1 MKMIV
6 TGASGQLGSYLL
18 DELLIKDEV
27 VGIDLVPSRHA
38 SHASLVQKAD
48 IRDRPE
54 MLRLMRGADVVVH
67 CAAQVSVVNSIND
80 PYFDLDVNVR
90 GTLTLLDAAS
100 RAKVGKFIFISTA
113 AVYGDP
119 SSLPIGEDHPLNP
132 KSPYGASKV
141 AAEQYCKVFAATKK
155 LPYAV
160 VRPFNFYSP
169 RADPTSPYSGV
180 ITKFVEWAKAGK
192 PLLVEGDGLQTR
204 DFISAVDVA
213 RMVVSLAR
221 SEVKNVTLNSGSG
234 KQTTVNE
241 LAETVVRVSG
251 GRSVIEHVAD
261 RVGDIKH
268 SVSDIARAQ
277 RLLGFEPQTTLEKGI
292 GMFFG

>member
-1 MKMIV
+1 MRIVV

-18 DELLIKDEV
+18 DELLVRDEV
-27 VGIDLVPSRHA
+27 IGIDLMPSKFPAHTRLIH
-38 SHASLVQKAD
+38 LVD

-54 MLRLMRGADVVVH
+54 MLRLMRRADVVVH
-67 CAAQVSVVNSIND
+67 CAAQVSVVKSIQD
-80 PYFDLDVNVR
+80 PYHDLDINVK

-100 RAKVGKFIFISTA
+100 EAGVGKFIYISSA

-119 SSLPIGEDHPLNP
+119 KFLPITEDHPLNP

-141 AAEQYCKVFAATKK
+141 SAEQYCKVFAETKK

-180 ITKFVEWAKAGK
+180 ITKFVEWAKVGQ
-192 PLLVEGDGLQTR
+192 PLLIEGDGLQTR
-204 DFISAVDVA
+204 DFVSVVDVA
-213 RMVVSLAR
+213 SMIISLAR
-221 SEVKNVTLNSGSG
+221 SDVRNVTLNSGSG
-234 KQTTVNE
+234 KQTTVNQ

-251 GRSVIEHVAD
+251 GRSEIRHVAD
-261 RVGDIKH
+261 RIGDIKH
-268 SVSDIARAQ
+268 SVSDIGRAR
-277 RLLGFEPQTTLEKGI
+277 RLLGFEPRLSLEKGV
-292 GMFFG
+292 GMFFE